1 MIEIRTFRL
10 TPDADEAAFIAAD
23 HRFQTDFAYQQAG
36 LRRRTTARSGDGTW
50 IIINLWRSE
59 READAAEEKFGHDPI
74 ASRFLA
80 FIDAAS
86 VRTDRYTQLD

>member
-10 TPDADEAAFIAAD
+10 TPDADEAAFVAAD

-36 LRRRTTARSGDGTW
+36 LLRRTTARGGNGTW
-50 IIINLWRSE
+50 VIIDLWRSDAD
-59 READAAEEKFGHDPI
+59 ADAAEEKFGHDPTTTPYL
-74 ASRFLA
+74 S

-86 VRTDRYTQLD
+86 VRTDRYTTLD